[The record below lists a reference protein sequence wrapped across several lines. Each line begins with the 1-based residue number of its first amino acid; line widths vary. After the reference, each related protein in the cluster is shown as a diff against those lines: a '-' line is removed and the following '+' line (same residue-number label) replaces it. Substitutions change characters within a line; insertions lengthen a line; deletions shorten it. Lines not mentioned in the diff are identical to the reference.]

1 MSSLYLR
8 GSIWWAMSYEQGKM
22 IRWSLGTSDK
32 REARPRLREFDSQPR
47 KEPLP
52 TRLKS
57 PATWDTAAQELLA
70 YYLAYGTRRVHEA
83 ERQGRT
89 LSRYFTGWMLRDIDA
104 AAIQGYVAHR
114 RGEGKVA
121 ATVNLELATLRK
133 ALKVAH
139 EHGKLDKLPVIHM
152 LRPATPRSGF
162 FEREQFEAVS
172 RELPPDIR
180 VVVLIGY
187 TYGWMIT
194 SEVLPITWRQVDLEA
209 ETLRLDPG
217 TTKNR
222 DGRVVY
228 LTPEVKDRPHGA
240 VDASAGPGEEP
251 GKDHPLHVPHATA

>member
-22 IRWSLGTSDK
+22 IRWRLGTSDK

-83 ERQGRT
+83 ERQVRT
-89 LSRYFTGWMLRDIDA
+89 LKPVLHRMDA
-104 AAIQGYVAHR
+104 HGHR
-114 RGEGKVA
+114 CGSYPGICGTSEGRGEGRRYGEPGTGNASQGAQGCPRAREARRA
-121 ATVNLELATLRK
+121 A
-133 ALKVAH
+133 
-139 EHGKLDKLPVIHM
+139 VIHM

-194 SEVLPITWRQVDLEA
+194 KRGPPDNLAT
-209 ETLRLDPG
+209 G
-217 TTKNR
+217 
-222 DGRVVY
+222 
-228 LTPEVKDRPHGA
+228 
-240 VDASAGPGEEP
+240 GPG
-251 GKDHPLHVPHATA
+251 GRDLAA